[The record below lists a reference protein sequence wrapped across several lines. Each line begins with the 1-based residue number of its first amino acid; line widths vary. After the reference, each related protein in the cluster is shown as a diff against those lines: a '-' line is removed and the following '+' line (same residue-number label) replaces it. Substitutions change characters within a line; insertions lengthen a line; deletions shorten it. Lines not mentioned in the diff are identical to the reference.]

1 MGMGTVDHHHHRVCR
16 LKCWAALLA
25 VVAAVV
31 VVAVMEAEVIM
42 VAVLHTVVAIH
53 IQAVAAA

>member
-25 VVAAVV
+25 AVAA

-42 VAVLHTVVAIH
+42 VAVLHTAVAIH